1 MKKPKLNENNHLY
14 VDAKLLLTV
23 RDKEKNMQP
32 IDFNWMSER
41 PKEQQLKG
49 VQEAIDT
56 LTELGYDVSGLSNE
70 DIFNMVEELDDFRG
84 ID

>member
-1 MKKPKLNENNHLY
+1 
-14 VDAKLLLTV
+14 
-23 RDKEKNMQP
+23 MQP
-32 IDFNWMSER
+32 IDFHWMSER
-41 PKEQQLKG
+41 PLEQQLED

-70 DIFNMVEELDDFRG
+70 DIFNMIDKLYDFRS